1 MIIKTEEDLQEF
13 VDMFHEAKIYL
24 YDDGETIWL
33 TVNSYEYIRDFMS
46 FFSDDEL
53 RKNNVT
59 GFFIDNEELVFK
71 WDEILPMLG
80 IDENDLFLKIK
91 NC

>member
-1 MIIKTEEDLQEF
+1 MIINTEQDLQEF

-24 YDDGETIWL
+24 YDDGETVWL
-33 TVNSYEYIRDFMS
+33 TVSSYENIRDFMS
-46 FFSDDEL
+46 FFSGDEL
-53 RKNNVT
+53 VNNNIN
-59 GFFIDNEELVFK
+59 GFFIDNDEVVFK
-71 WDEILPMLG
+71 WDELLPILG